1 MTPVASKEVRLVA
14 RVSQDV
20 QELVKNAAEMSGAT
34 LSQFIVD
41 AVTAKATM
49 VIEQARTIRLTLD
62 GADRVFDALDN
73 PPAPNRKLLAV
84 ARRMKEKNGFYYDN
98 GAGSTG

>member
-1 MTPVASKEVRLVA
+1 MTLAAPKEARLVA

-20 QELVKNAAEMSGAT
+20 RELIKSAAEISGAT

-49 VIEQARTIRLTLD
+49 VIEQARTIRLT
-62 GADRVFDALDN
+62 
-73 PPAPNRKLLAV
+73 
-84 ARRMKEKNGFYYDN
+84 
-98 GAGSTG
+98 

>member
-41 AVTAKATM
+41 AVTAKATI

-62 GADRVFDALDN
+62 GADRVFVHWTIQQRPTRNFWRL
-73 PPAPNRKLLAV
+73 P
-84 ARRMKEKNGFYYDN
+84 EE
-98 GAGSTG
+98 

>member
-62 GADRVFDALDN
+62 GADRVFGALDN
-73 PPAPNRKLLAV
+73 PSPPNRKLLAA

-98 GAGSTG
+98 GAGSTR

>member
-62 GADRVFDALDN
+62 GADRVFGALDN
-73 PPAPNRKLLAV
+73 PPAPNKKLLAA
-84 ARRMKEKNGFYYDN
+84 ARRMKERKGFYYDN
-98 GAGSTG
+98 GVSSTR